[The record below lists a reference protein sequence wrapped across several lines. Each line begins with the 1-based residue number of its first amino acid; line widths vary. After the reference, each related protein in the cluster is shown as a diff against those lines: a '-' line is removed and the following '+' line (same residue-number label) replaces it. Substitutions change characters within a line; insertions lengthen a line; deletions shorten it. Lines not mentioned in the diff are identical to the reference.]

1 MFEAMV
7 VSSPAEFAAAVA
19 EHPFADFAFE
29 PEMLARAARTLVDTG
44 LFVVGEP
51 HGVRETPSVLYALAS
66 VLGTRALALEWSHE
80 EMDEPVQTFLR
91 SGSFDFE
98 QLWTLPASAEFFCG
112 DGRIAAGQFALLQ
125 RLHLE
130 RRLDQVIVFD
140 RLDPEPPPDDWQ
152 VRDRE
157 MAARILAEWD
167 RRLPL
172 LVLTGAFHAQL
183 DAAEGATM
191 AAHLVR
197 ELAELQP
204 AMLDYA
210 SGQCWSRGEL
220 HDASAPMPDAPIKLQ
235 APKATPAIVPSPA
248 SR

>member
-167 RRLPL
+167 RRRTGGASTCDAGLREWAV
-172 LVLTGAFHAQL
+172 LVAGRAARRVCS
-183 DAAEGATM
+183 DARRSDQATSAEGDPR
-191 AAHLVR
+191 HR
-197 ELAELQP
+197 P
-204 AMLDYA
+204 
-210 SGQCWSRGEL
+210 
-220 HDASAPMPDAPIKLQ
+220 
-235 APKATPAIVPSPA
+235 
-248 SR
+248 